1 METRTLLAPASHSL
15 IVAAAVAILALVSS
29 GGKAEPQPSD
39 IALHPARVVEIYG
52 DKAIVEIKGRRFLV
66 EPVAPGQPF
75 PADVGSEIQ
84 IAGRQ
89 RGNVLIPSRI
99 VLPSGAVVQAPSGA
113 GAPVPPEKDRT
124 VEGQLAAHGITVSGP
139 PYRRRNHTVVAGR
152 TKEGRSVIAA
162 FDHNLRLVE
171 IEDAERHRHIHP
183 GSPQA
188 LPEPEVARLI
198 AKQGYTSIRLLDQ
211 SRFRFLYSVSGPRG
225 ERMELLVDRGGNIL
239 RRVWLR

>member
-1 METRTLLAPASHSL
+1 METRTILVSVGRRL
-15 IVAAAVAILALVSS
+15 IVLAAVAIFSLVS
-29 GGKAEPQPSD
+29 GGSKAEPQASD
-39 IALHPARVVEIYG
+39 VATHQARVVEVYG

-66 EPVAPGQPF
+66 EPMAPGQPF

-84 IAGRQ
+84 IVGRQ
-89 RGNVLIPSRI
+89 RANVLIPARI
-99 VLPSGAVVQAPSGA
+99 VLPSGAVVQAPSGSPA
-113 GAPVPPEKDRT
+113 RDRT
-124 VEGQLAAHGITVSGP
+124 IESELAAHGITVSGQ
-139 PYRRRNHTVVAGR
+139 PYRRRNYTVVAGR

-183 GSPQA
+183 SSPEA
-188 LPEPEVARLI
+188 LPEPEVAKLI

-211 SRFRFLYSVSGPRG
+211 SRFRFLYSVTGPRD